1 MEIKNA
7 KQSRRTYPAQ
17 EEFQFDSAKVRIFGG
32 TAKVNTKF
40 NIMYHPHA

>member
-17 EEFQFDSAKVRIFGG
+17 EFQFDSAKVRN
-32 TAKVNTKF
+32 KLEVCKCYTKF
-40 NIMYHPHA
+40 NVSIWITVL